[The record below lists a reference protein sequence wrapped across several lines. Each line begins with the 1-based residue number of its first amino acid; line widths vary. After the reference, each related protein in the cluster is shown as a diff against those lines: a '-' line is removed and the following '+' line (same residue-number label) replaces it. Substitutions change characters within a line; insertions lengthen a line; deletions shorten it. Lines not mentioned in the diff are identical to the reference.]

1 MFCYDYAI
9 IQMHKKLYI
18 TYYYICIPNGDLLE
32 CGRSWIVISLRL
44 GFRRNFLFV
53 LHHEEQTEHFR

>member
-32 CGRSWIVISLRL
+32 CGRSWIGDPILYIAYYY
-44 GFRRNFLFV
+44 
-53 LHHEEQTEHFR
+53 T

>member
-18 TYYYICIPNGDLLE
+18 TYYYICIPNGDLNNVL
-32 CGRSWIVISLRL
+32 RKISIYKLYLDVI
-44 GFRRNFLFV
+44 
-53 LHHEEQTEHFR
+53 